1 MLVTKHGGLEQRE
14 TIISLAN
21 GLFERREK
29 IGQNFFNRPLSL
41 VIRCIVS
48 SILWWNFRSLQI
60 AKIYFLPSF
69 LIPVIP
75 ESEYLFYILF
85 VKKKSLF
92 IRILETFICINVFFN
107 VTCCLLN
114 HSFRIRYIFI
124 LLYFIFHLCV
134 ALNFKLDVSKFLIR
148 NYASFIFIF
157 ISFVCIYLKIIITT
171 WHFQISS
178 FAVYKRSF

>member
-1 MLVTKHGGLEQRE
+1 MHRFFYFVVKFSLFANCKNIFLTFLLDSSNSRIGILVLY
-14 TIISLAN
+14 
-21 GLFERREK
+21 F
-29 IGQNFFNRPLSL
+29 
-41 VIRCIVS
+41 IR
-48 SILWWNFRSLQI
+48 
-60 AKIYFLPSF
+60 
-69 LIPVIP
+69 
-75 ESEYLFYILF
+75 
-85 VKKKSLF
+85 KKKSLF

-114 HSFRIRYIFI
+114 HSFRIWYIFI

-171 WHFQISS
+171 WHFQIPS